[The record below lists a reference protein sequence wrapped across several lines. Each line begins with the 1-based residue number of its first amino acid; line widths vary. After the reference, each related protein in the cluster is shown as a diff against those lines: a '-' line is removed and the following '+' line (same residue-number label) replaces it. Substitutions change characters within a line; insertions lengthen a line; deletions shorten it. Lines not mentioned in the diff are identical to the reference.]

1 MCGITGFCDFTIR
14 SSKALLGQMN
24 DTLQHR
30 GPDADGL
37 YFEQTDAYTLGLG
50 HKRLSII
57 DLSTNG
63 AQPMH
68 AEHLSIVFNGEVYN
82 YREIKKELL
91 DKGYT
96 FISDSDTEVVLK
108 AFDCWQHTAVYRFI
122 GMFAFAIFN
131 KKTQELHLYRDRA
144 GVKPLYYSFHNG
156 VLLFGSELKA
166 LMAHPALDKTLDM
179 DALSFYL
186 KSGYYHAPHTVFE
199 YTKKLEPGH
208 YLTLDIQRQQLST
221 TCYWNVV
228 DFYNC
233 PVRHVQEDELL
244 HDTEQLMQ
252 SAFNY
257 RMVADVPVGIFLSGG
272 YDSSA
277 VAALLQKDRTQKI
290 KTFTIGFHEEGF
302 NEAPF
307 AKQVAHHLGTEHYE
321 YYCTRKE
328 AQDLLPQLPFYY
340 DEPFADSSAIP
351 TMLVSAFARKQVA
364 VALSADGGD
373 ELFGGYGKYFGYS
386 NPAHKLLKLPFAL
399 RRGLAPLASLL
410 RYAPG
415 LANAEIKAESLYEV
429 LNARQAGRYFIEPR
443 LFGRHSLHGTLLQP
457 YETPSGAFN
466 DFSLLAPHV
475 DLLNSM
481 LAVDYKTYMVDDILT
496 KVDRATMSV
505 SLEGRE
511 PMLDHRLVEYL
522 ATIPGATKTWQNK
535 PKHLLRS
542 IVHQY
547 LPQKLMDRRKMGF
560 GVPLVHWFKDE
571 LRDYFEIFLNEE
583 ELKADGIF
591 NHYRVRKIRDV
602 YNKNNN
608 KSAEVA
614 FAQLWHITIFR
625 MWQKQWL

>member
-1 MCGITGFCDFTIR
+1 MCGITGFCDFTMR
-14 SSKALLGQMN
+14 SSKDLLGQMN

-37 YFEQTDAYTLGLG
+37 YYDQTDAYTLGLG

-57 DLSTNG
+57 DLSPNG

-68 AEHLSIVFNGEVYN
+68 FEHLSIVFNGEVYN

-91 DKGYT
+91 EKGYSFT
-96 FISDSDTEVVLK
+96 SDSDTEVVLK
-108 AFDCWQHTAVYRFI
+108 AFDCWQHEAVHRFI

-131 KKTQELHLYRDRA
+131 KKTQQLHLYRDRA
-144 GVKPLYYSFHNG
+144 GVKPLYYSFRNG
-156 VLLFGSELKA
+156 ILLFGSELKA
-166 LMAHPALDKTLDM
+166 LMAHPALDKTLDRN
-179 DALSFYL
+179 ALSFYL

-199 YTKKLEPGH
+199 YCKKLEPGH
-208 YLTLDIQRQQLST
+208 YLTLHIPRQQVSI
-221 TCYWNVV
+221 TCYWNVI
-228 DFYNC
+228 DFYNR
-233 PVRHVQEDELL
+233 PARHVQEDELL
-244 HDTEQLMQ
+244 FETEQLMQ

-257 RMVADVPVGIFLSGG
+257 RMVADVPVGVFLSGG

-307 AKQVAHHLGTEHYE
+307 AKQVAQHLGTEHYE

-351 TMLVSAFARKQVA
+351 TMLVSAFARKQVT

-373 ELFGGYGKYFGYS
+373 ELFGGYGKYFGYG
-386 NPAHKLLKLPFAL
+386 NPAHKLLKLPYSIRNL
-399 RRGLAPLASLL
+399 LAPLASVVRLT
-410 RYAPG
+410 PG
-415 LANAEIKAESLYEV
+415 ITNAEIKAESLYEV
-429 LNARQAGRYFIEPR
+429 LSAKQAGRYFIEPR
-443 LFGRHSLHGTLLQP
+443 LFGRHSLHDTLLQP
-457 YETPSGAFN
+457 FETPAGAFN
-466 DFSLLAPHV
+466 DFNMLAPHV

-511 PMLDHRLVEYL
+511 PLLDHRLVEYL
-522 ATIPGATKTWQNK
+522 ANVPGHLKTPGNR
-535 PKHLLRS
+535 PKYILRK

-547 LPQKLMDRRKMGF
+547 LPPTLMDRKKMGF

-571 LRDYFEIFLNEE
+571 LGAYFDTYLNEQ
-583 ELKADGIF
+583 ELQADGLF
-591 NHYRVRKIRDV
+591 NVTRIRKIREV
-602 YNKNNN
+602 YRHGHAQT
-608 KSAEVA
+608 AEVA
-614 FAQLWHITIFR
+614 FTQLWYLLCFR
-625 MWQKQWL
+625 MWQKKWL